1 VPKREFVVSAGS
13 GPGQRLDV
21 YLAEHLE
28 GLTRSRI
35 RKLIDEGKV
44 MVNAASKKA
53 GHKLRENDLVEAEV
67 GEEPSPELRPQE
79 VPLTVLYSD
88 DRIVVIDKPCGLVV
102 HPGAGNREG
111 TLAAALLYRFP
122 EISGL
127 GPAERPG
134 IVHRLDKETSGV
146 MVVARSPEAYAS
158 LQKQFKD
165 RDVRKVY
172 LGLAWGKMPPEG
184 HIDRPIG
191 RHTKH
196 GQRMSVRTRKPRPAE
211 TFYKVR
217 EEFKGMSFLEIR
229 PVTGRTHQIRVH
241 LAATGHPLAGDSR
254 YGRRKE
260 EPKFPRL
267 FLHAHRLSFIH
278 PGTGERVEFTSELP
292 SGLANI
298 LEKLRMVS
306 SR

>member
-1 VPKREFVVSAGS
+1 VPKREFVVSAGF
-13 GPGQRLDV
+13 GPGRRLDV
-21 YLAEHLE
+21 YLAGRLE

-53 GHKLRENDLVEAEV
+53 GYKLREHDLVEAEV
-67 GEEPSPELRPQE
+67 GEEILPELRPQE
-79 VPLTVLYSD
+79 VPLTILYSD
-88 DRIVVIDKPCGLVV
+88 DRIVVIDKPSGLVV

-111 TLAAALLYRFP
+111 TLASALLYRFP

-146 MVVARSPEAYAS
+146 MVVARSPDAYAS
-158 LQKQFKD
+158 LQKQFKG
-165 RDVRKVY
+165 REVGKVY
-172 LGLAWGKMPPEG
+172 LGLAWGKMPAEG
-184 HIDRPIG
+184 RIDRPIG
-191 RHTKH
+191 RHIKH

-217 EEFKGMSFLEIR
+217 EEFKGLSLLEIR

-241 LAATGHPLAGDSR
+241 LASAGHPLAGDSR

-278 PGTGERVEFTSELP
+278 PGTGERVEFVSELP
-292 SGLANI
+292 QGLAQI
-298 LEKLRMVS
+298 LEKLRIS
-306 SR
+306 SSQ

>member
-1 VPKREFVVSAGS
+1 MPKREFVVSAGS
-13 GPGQRLDV
+13 GPGRRLDI
-21 YLAEHLE
+21 YLAERLE

-35 RKLIDEGKV
+35 RKLIDEGQV
-44 MVNAASKKA
+44 MVNGASKKA

-67 GEEPSPELRPQE
+67 GEEPSQELRPQD
-79 VPLTVLYSD
+79 VPLTVLYAD
-88 DRIVVIDKPCGLVV
+88 DQIVVIDKPCGLVV

-111 TLAAALLYRFP
+111 TLAGALLYRFP

-172 LGLAWGKMPPEG
+172 LGLAWGRMPAEG
-184 HIDRPIG
+184 RIDRPIG
-191 RHTKH
+191 RHIKH
-196 GQRMSVRTRKPRPAE
+196 GQRMSVCTRKPRRAE
-211 TFYKVR
+211 TFYKVL
-217 EEFKGMSFLEIR
+217 EEFKEMSLLEIR

-241 LAATGHPLAGDSR
+241 LASAGHPLAGDSR
-254 YGRRKE
+254 YGRRRE
-260 EPKFPRL
+260 QPKFPRL

-306 SR
+306 FR

>member
-1 VPKREFVVSAGS
+1 MSKKEFVVSSES

-21 YLAEHLE
+21 YLAKCLE

-35 RKLIDEGKV
+35 RKLIDAGKV
-44 MVNAASKKA
+44 MVNGASKKA

-67 GEEPSPELRPQE
+67 GKEPSPELRPQD
-79 VPLTVLYSD
+79 VPLTVLYAD
-88 DRIVVIDKPCGLVV
+88 DHIVIINKPCGLVV

-111 TLAAALLYRFP
+111 TLASALLYRFP
-122 EISGL
+122 EISSL

-172 LGLAWGKMPPEG
+172 LGLAWGKMPSEG
-184 HIDRPIG
+184 RMDRPIG
-191 RHTKH
+191 RHIKH

-211 TFYKVR
+211 TFFKVR

-241 LAATGHPLAGDSR
+241 LAAAGHPLAGDSR
-254 YGRRKE
+254 YGRRRE
-260 EPKFPRL
+260 QPKFPRL

-292 SGLANI
+292 TGLVMI
-298 LEKLRMVS
+298 LQKLR
-306 SR
+306 

>member
-1 VPKREFVVSAGS
+1 MLKREFVVSAGS
-13 GPGQRLDV
+13 GTGRRLDV
-21 YLAEHLE
+21 YLAERLD

-44 MVNAASKKA
+44 MVNGASKKA
-53 GHKLRENDLVEAEV
+53 GHKLRENDVVEAEV
-67 GEEPSPELRPQE
+67 REEPSPELRPQD
-79 VPLTVLYSD
+79 VPLTVLYAD
-88 DRIVVIDKPCGLVV
+88 DHLVIINKPYGLVV

-111 TLAAALLYRFP
+111 TLAGALLYRFP

-146 MVVARSPEAYAS
+146 MVVAKSPEAYAS

-172 LGLAWGKMPPEG
+172 LGLAWGKMPAEG
-184 HIDRPIG
+184 RIDKPIG
-191 RHTKH
+191 RHIKH

-211 TFYKVR
+211 TFFKVR

-241 LAATGHPLAGDSR
+241 LAAAGHPLAGDSR
-254 YGRRKE
+254 YGRRRE
-260 EPKFPRL
+260 QPKFPRL

-278 PGTGERVEFTSELP
+278 PGTGERVEFTSDLP
-292 SGLANI
+292 DDLRSL
-298 LEKLRMVS
+298 LERERV
-306 SR
+306 R